1 MFNVLFGQN
10 VIFLHGT
17 GSILGNPVRTKY
29 SMDIY
34 LEYTPELVEAG
45 GVSCDTTPLDTEGVV
60 IGVET
65 DIIHL
70 TVANNWTNTD
80 GGVFLRHVHPS
91 TFLRI

>member
-1 MFNVLFGQN
+1 VGGDGVVAVDKERCLQGQAGDGEVW
-10 VIFLHGT
+10 VIA
-17 GSILGNPVRTKY
+17 
-29 SMDIY
+29 

-91 TFLRI
+91 IS